1 VGTGLDDKNK
11 LISVALRNT
20 GSVLVNLFPKRL
32 ANVGHHYTHLFDC
45 LLELLR
51 SHSKLFCPIS
61 EFVIFVD
68 IDPVA
73 VPVIAFRC
81 VVDHSAFS
89 SPFAMA
95 TDFPLLVSPIG

>member
-1 VGTGLDDKNK
+1 MTK

-20 GSVLVNLFPKRL
+20 GSVLVSLFHFPKRL
-32 ANVGHHYTHLFDC
+32 ANVGDHHTHLFDC

-51 SHSKLFCPIS
+51 SHSKLFCPIP

-81 VVDHSAFS
+81 VVGHSAFS

-95 TDFPLLVSPIG
+95 TDS